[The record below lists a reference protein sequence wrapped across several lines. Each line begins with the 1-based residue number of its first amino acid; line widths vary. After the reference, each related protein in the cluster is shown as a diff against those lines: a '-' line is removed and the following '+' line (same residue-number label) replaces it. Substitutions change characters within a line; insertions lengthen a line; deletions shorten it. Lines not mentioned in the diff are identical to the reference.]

1 MLALLALKLKKMKSN
16 FIIVIIKSIIRAIAF
31 GVLWS
36 ESTILLPLQIVLSS
50 SGLHFMLTLTRVI
63 SDCVSVTRT
72 GNVTPDSVTSVS
84 LARSYYGE
92 PGKSPVDASC

>member
-1 MLALLALKLKKMKSN
+1 
-16 FIIVIIKSIIRAIAF
+16 
-31 GVLWS
+31 
-36 ESTILLPLQIVLSS
+36 
-50 SGLHFMLTLTRVI
+50 MLTLTRVI

-92 PGKSPVDASC
+92 PGRSPVDARGFIRNHENHES